1 MVLLLAAVSVAAAA
15 MAPMDIGDDL
25 LVDLQLQQD
34 PCPQVEDMVRS
45 AVQAA
50 LRRNIQLT
58 AGLLRI
64 FFHDCFPQ
72 GCDASV
78 LLAGERDVPPN
89 GGSLQP
95 EALQLIED
103 IRREVHGKCGGPKVS
118 CADILALAAR
128 DGTFLVRSCSSASRV
143 RDSVYG

>member
-1 MVLLLAAVSVAAAA
+1 MATRDALPTTMVLLLAAVSVAAAA

-72 GCDASV
+72 
-78 LLAGERDVPPN
+78 
-89 GGSLQP
+89 
-95 EALQLIED
+95 
-103 IRREVHGKCGGPKVS
+103 VS
-118 CADILALAAR
+118 
-128 DGTFLVRSCSSASRV
+128 
-143 RDSVYG
+143 

>member
-1 MVLLLAAVSVAAAA
+1 MATRDALLTTMVLLLAAVSVAAAA

-34 PCPQVEDMVRS
+34 PCPQVEDMVGS

-72 GCDASV
+72 
-78 LLAGERDVPPN
+78 
-89 GGSLQP
+89 
-95 EALQLIED
+95 
-103 IRREVHGKCGGPKVS
+103 VS
-118 CADILALAAR
+118 
-128 DGTFLVRSCSSASRV
+128 
-143 RDSVYG
+143 